1 MITTITR
8 SMLTARRPITQEIVA
23 AKVSSPVKGISSVG
37 VVAWWS
43 TLQRRAA
50 VPFNLDP
57 YSYKCVC
64 PMTLY
69 DTVYVRSKPVLY
81 KCQQKSVSFIR
92 YYNSLY
98 YIVYAA
104 VV

>member
-23 AKVSSPVKGISSVG
+23 AKVSSPVIGISVG

-43 TLQRRAA
+43 MLQRRAA

-57 YSYKCVC
+57 YSYDPLRYCIRTQQTR
-64 PMTLY
+64 TLQVS
-69 DTVYVRSKPVLY
+69 T
-81 KCQQKSVSFIR
+81 KSCKLHKI
-92 YYNSLY
+92 L
-98 YIVYAA
+98 
-104 VV
+104 

>member
-23 AKVSSPVKGISSVG
+23 AKVSSPVKGISVG

-43 TLQRRAA
+43 TLQGRAA

-57 YSYKCVC
+57 
-64 PMTLY
+64 
-69 DTVYVRSKPVLY
+69 
-81 KCQQKSVSFIR
+81 
-92 YYNSLY
+92 
-98 YIVYAA
+98 
-104 VV
+104 